1 MITFV
6 SDLQQVDGFS
16 IEYKM
21 IQFVSD
27 LQQVDGVL
35 NKALDDN
42 VYQ

>member
-1 MITFV
+1 MIQFV